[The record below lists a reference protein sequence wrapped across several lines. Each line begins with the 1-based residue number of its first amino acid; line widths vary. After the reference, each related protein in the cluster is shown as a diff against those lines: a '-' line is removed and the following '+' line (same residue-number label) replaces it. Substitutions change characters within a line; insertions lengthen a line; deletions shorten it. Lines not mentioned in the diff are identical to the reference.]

1 MKKLTVALSAVAVTV
16 MMAGMADAAEVY
28 NKDGNKLDLY
38 GKVDG
43 LHYFSKVVCTIFPKI
58 KAMMAI
64 SPMFALVLKA
74 KPRLMTN

>member
-43 LHYFSKVVCTIFPKI
+43 LHYFSKDKGDDGDQ
-58 KAMMAI
+58 
-64 SPMFALVLKA
+64 PMFALVLKA